1 MNQKTIAL
9 IVGLMAAAVIGVIL
23 VQIDLIRTT
32 MVENEERFD
41 KSVNEALNRV
51 VSNLEVQDNNFG
63 NASYNGFMEEFLKN
77 PEIAKLVPEPSR
89 VLYHPQ
95 QQVSNQ
101 DIKARQQYVIT
112 QIAKNPKLASLF
124 GQGIVPPPIEERIV
138 IDELARLMKQEFSK
152 RDINPDDPQY
162 DYHYGIYSTQKLTM
176 VIIDGHFAVEDGPI
190 RASNTD
196 LGEKSLYNP
205 DYKIPMFTEENP
217 VPGELRVFFPNKR
230 NIILSTLWKNF
241 LGTLVFS
248 ALIIS
253 CFAYTIN
260 IIWRQKKVSEMKT
273 DFINNMTHEFKT
285 PIATISLATDSI
297 INPGILGH
305 PEKVQRFVNIIKQ
318 ENKRMNSQVEKVL
331 QMALID
337 KRDFSLKLVPI
348 NLHEVIQAALENIN
362 LRVEKREGSAKA
374 VLDATNPIVEG
385 DLTHVSNMINN
396 LLDNA
401 EKYSAEKPEITILS
415 RNVPNGVEITV
426 QDKGIGMS
434 KEARK
439 QIFDKFYRVSTGN
452 LHDVKGFGLGL
463 SYVKAMM
470 TAHKGQVE
478 VKSEL
483 GKGSSFMLTFP
494 FHVEP

>member
-23 VQIDLIRTT
+23 VQIDLIRTS
-32 MVENEERFD
+32 MVENRQRFD
-41 KSVNEALNRV
+41 NTITDALIKVANRLEEQG
-51 VSNLEVQDNNFG
+51 VSFY
-63 NASYNGFMEEFLKN
+63 NASYNGYMEQFLKEA
-77 PEIAKLVPEPSR
+77 EIAKLVPEPSK
-89 VLYHPQ
+89 VLYPQ
-95 QQVSNQ
+95 TNKEII
-101 DIKARQQYVIT
+101 DRQQLILN
-112 QIAKNPKLASLF
+112 QMAKNPKLASLF
-124 GQGIVPPPIEERIV
+124 GQGVPPPIEERIMP
-138 IDELARLMKQEFSK
+138 DELARLIRQEFK
-152 RDINPDDPQY
+152 DRKINLDNPKF
-162 DYHYGIYSTQKLTM
+162 DYHFGVFSTQKSAM
-176 VIIDGHFAVEDGPI
+176 VIIDEHFAVAAGPI
-190 RASNTD
+190 QASNIQT
-196 LGEKSLYNP
+196 GEKSLYNP
-205 DYKIPMFTEENP
+205 DYRVALFSGEKPT
-217 VPGELRVFFPNKR
+217 PGELRVFFPNR
-230 NIILSTLWKNF
+230 SNIILSTLWKNF

-248 ALIIS
+248 LLILS

-260 IIWRQKKVSEMKT
+260 VIWRQKKVSEMKT

-401 EKYSAEKPEITILS
+401 EKYSAEKPEITISS